1 MCVRKINKNII
12 PMGIESHDFWNVI
25 NDTNLSKDQYHI
37 NRIKD
42 RLSSTAAGMSSTA
55 NRFLSRLVNIYRTE
69 QSVTMFP
76 AAHSNMF
83 KVTLMSQQQPPLQSP
98 RTWSRNRRPS
108 PSTGSPYYLKR
119 FYYTHSFARTAAA
132 ASQRMERDTRLLYPA
147 CPAPAQNVADPL
159 CYLTIVS
166 LFVIISVF
174 NVINSSVKRNK

>member
-1 MCVRKINKNII
+1 
-12 PMGIESHDFWNVI
+12 MGIESHDFWIVI
-25 NDTNLSKDQYHI
+25 NDTNSSRDQYHI

-55 NRFLSRLVNIYRTE
+55 NRFLSRLVNIYWTE
-69 QSVTMFP
+69 QSVTRLH
-76 AAHSNMF
+76 AANSNMF

-132 ASQRMERDTRLLYPA
+132 ASQRMDRETRLLCPA
-147 CPAPAQNVADPL
+147 CPAPAQNVVDPL